1 MRKLAFV
8 FIVAYAFSTTAMA
21 VDIAISTQ
29 AGWWGQTDAD
39 REMQEIADSVA
50 GASVEQFAVSEQA
63 ALATW
68 VANHTGDGVS
78 DLLILCGQFPDSIY
92 PAGNAQ
98 ADGSLAE
105 LFLDDGNTIINTGD
119 WMFYVVNGAGDN
131 AAGGLEN
138 MMDIPGISM
147 GDSNGNVAPTADGE
161 SYTPSVGAFYSE
173 RPWRLDE
180 LTNNWEP
187 ELILGQSADGTR
199 ADPVIVVNTVTGGR
213 LGSFYQ
219 VNGVLTDIRG
229 EVISE
234 WINNWYLPIV
244 GGAGGGNPFAQRP
257 DPKDGARHE
266 DTWISLG
273 WTAGYYAVSHDVY
286 MSDNFDDV
294 NDGAAAAFGGNQAY
308 PFFTAGFFGFPYP
321 DGLVPG
327 TTYYWRVDEVNDA
340 DPNSP
345 WEGKVWSFWIPPASA
360 HDPSPF
366 DGAPTVDADVT
377 LNWTAGFGAKLHTVY
392 FGDDLETV
400 TNAAG
405 GPAQGTTTFAPGTLE
420 ADKTYYWRVD
430 EFNPPTTIKGDVWS
444 FKTLPVISITDPD
457 LIGWWTF
464 DEGGGDRAID
474 WSGHGNHG
482 TIVGDPQ
489 WVGGIM
495 RGALDLNS
503 DYVAIDGVV
512 DDITSTNITLSIWIK
527 STQTNQ
533 GDMIAAN
540 DSGSGHPLE
549 FYIDGGYPGR
559 YDGSD
564 TTYTTAPVVADGEWH
579 MMTYVR
585 SGSTGRIYADGVQ
598 VATESASFDLAAI
611 ARWSIGQEWDS
622 GPSNFYIGMV
632 DDVRF
637 YNKSLTAQEVQQIMR
652 GDLLAAWNP
661 SPGNNSTSDVLR
673 AASVSW
679 SAGDSASQHA
689 VYFGTDRDA
698 VTGAEASDATGVFR
712 GLQAGTSYT
721 VPGGVEPA
729 GGPYY
734 WRIDEHSTDGTVT
747 KGSTWSFTVA
757 DYLIVDDFESY
768 NDIPAGEPGS
778 NLVYVAWVDGFDNP
792 AANGSTMGY
801 VTGVSLETGD
811 VHGGNKS
818 VPFAYNNT
826 TAGVSEVVHS
836 FAPAQD
842 WTDHGIQTLS
852 LWFFG
857 DPTNA
862 PGQLY
867 VKING
872 VRANYDGGVGSLVIP
887 GWQVWN
893 LDLASVGANLQSVT
907 SLAIGVEGSG
917 ATGILLLDDIGLY
930 RSALVPPSEWRI
942 AAGSDD
948 AEEHVLD
955 FGTMAALDS
964 SDLELGYEGDM
975 SPANQQTVGCRW
987 AGIPIP
993 MGATITEAWVQ
1004 FSADEVGSAIHT
1016 PDVSVVIEGELS
1028 GNPATFSS
1036 NAGDISARPT
1046 TAASVVWDIPQWTTV
1061 HAQGPE
1067 ERTPDIS
1074 SVIQEMVN
1082 QNVWAGTIVLTFR
1095 DNPAKPSQGTREAES
1110 FDGGAAEAPLLHI
1123 SYQ

>member
-1 MRKLAFV
+1 
-8 FIVAYAFSTTAMA
+8 MA
-21 VDIAISTQ
+21 RDIGGSNITDEGIEWGITESWGSQRAADPALVDI
-29 AGWWGQTDAD
+29 
-39 REMQEIADSVA
+39 V
-50 GASVEQFAVSEQA
+50 
-63 ALATW
+63 LATD
-68 VANHTGDGVS
+68 NN
-78 DLLILCGQFPDSIY
+78 
-92 PAGNAQ
+92 GNA
-98 ADGSLAE
+98 AAWVKH
-105 LFLDDGNTIINTGD
+105 FVPGD
-119 WMFYVVNGAGDN
+119 
-131 AAGGLEN
+131 
-138 MMDIPGISM
+138 
-147 GDSNGNVAPTADGE
+147 T
-161 SYTPSVGAFYSE
+161 
-173 RPWRLDE
+173 
-180 LTNNWEP
+180 
-187 ELILGQSADGTR
+187 
-199 ADPVIVVNTVTGGR
+199 
-213 LGSFYQ
+213 
-219 VNGVLTDIRG
+219 
-229 EVISE
+229 
-234 WINNWYLPIV
+234 V
-244 GGAGGGNPFAQRP
+244 GGFVRIRDTTGQANVDDIMRVADYGLRGNPYARRP
-257 DPKDGARHE
+257 DPKNGARHE

-273 WTAGYYAVSHDVY
+273 WTAGDFAVSHDVY
-286 MSDNFDDV
+286 LSDSFDDV
-294 NDGAAAAFGGNQAY
+294 NDGAAAAFQGNQSF
-308 PFFTAGFFGFPYP
+308 PFFTVGFFGFPYP
-321 DGLVPG
+321 EGLAPG
-327 TTYYWRVDEVNDA
+327 TTYYWRVDEVNEA

-345 WEGKVWSFWIPPASA
+345 WQGQVWSFWIPPASA
-360 HDPSPF
+360 YDPIPS
-366 DGAPTVDADVT
+366 DGAPSVDPDAT
-377 LNWTAGFGAKLHTVY
+377 LSWTPGFGAKLHTVY
-392 FGDDLETV
+392 FGDDREAV
-400 TNAAG
+400 ANATG
-405 GPAQGTTTFAPGTLE
+405 GLAQGTTTFAPGTLE
-420 ADKTYYWRVD
+420 NDKTYYWRVD

-444 FKTLPVISITDPD
+444 FTTLPDIQITDPD
-457 LIGWWTF
+457 LIGWWKF

-474 WSGHGNHG
+474 WSGYGNDG
-482 TIVGDPQ
+482 TIGGNPQ
-489 WVGGIM
+489 WVDGIM
-495 RGALDLNS
+495 NGALDLTN
-503 DYVAIDGVV
+503 DYVVIDGVV

-527 STQTNQ
+527 STQTGQ
-533 GDMIAAN
+533 GDLIAAN
-540 DSGSGHPLE
+540 DSSSGHPLE
-549 FYIDGGYPGR
+549 FYIESGRPGR
-559 YDGSD
+559 YDGGD
-564 TTYTTAPVVADGEWH
+564 TTYTAAPVVADGQWH

-598 VATESASFDLAAI
+598 VAAESATFDLGSVT
-611 ARWSIGQEWDS
+611 RWSIGQEWD
-622 GPSNFYIGMV
+622 GTTPSNFYIGMV

-637 YNKSLTAQEVQQIMR
+637 YNKSLTPDEIRQIMR
-652 GDLLAAWNP
+652 GDLSAAWNP

-679 SAGDSASQHA
+679 SPGDSASQHA

-698 VTGAEASDATGVFR
+698 VAGAEASDTTGVFR

-721 VPGGVEPA
+721 VPEGIEWA

-734 WRIDEHSTDGTVT
+734 WRIDEQNTDGTVT
-747 KGSTWSFTVA
+747 KGSTWSFMVA

-811 VHGGNKS
+811 VHGGSKS

-826 TAGVSEVVHS
+826 TAGLSEVVHS

-857 DPTNA
+857 DPTNT

-872 VRANYDGGVGSLVIP
+872 VRANYAGGAGSLVIA

-948 AEEHVLD
+948 AEEHILD
-955 FGTMAALDS
+955 GGSMAALDS
-964 SDLELGYEGDM
+964 SDLELGYEGAM
-975 SPANQQTVGCRW
+975 SPANLQTVGCRW
-987 AGIPIP
+987 TGVPVP

-1004 FSADEVGSAIHT
+1004 FSADSVGSAQHNA
-1016 PDVSVVIEGELS
+1016 DVSLIISGELS
-1028 GNPATFSS
+1028 GNPTTFSS
-1036 NAGDISARPT
+1036 AAGDISARST
-1046 TAASVVWDIPQWTTV
+1046 TTASVVWDVPQWTTV
-1061 HAQGPE
+1061 HGQGPE

-1074 SVIQEMVN
+1074 SVIQEIVN

-1110 FDGGAAEAPLLHI
+1110 FDGDAPEAPLLHI